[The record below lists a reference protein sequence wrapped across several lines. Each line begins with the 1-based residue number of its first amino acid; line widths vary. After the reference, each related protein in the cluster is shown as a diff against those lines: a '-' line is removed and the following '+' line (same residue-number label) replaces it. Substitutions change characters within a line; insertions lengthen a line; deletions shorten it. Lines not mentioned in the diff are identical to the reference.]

1 MGGKRAGVD
10 RMGQIEA
17 LLLAHPEGLTQAEI
31 ARRLDV
37 HRSTVHR
44 CLPKLT
50 RLLAVYEDDQG
61 RLHID
66 RSRRLVDLQLS
77 LHEAMAIHLATR
89 LLATRSDKHNPHS
102 ASALRKLGLALERL
116 APRISRHLLQSA
128 EVMDTSGLRQD
139 PRYLDVLEKLTIAW
153 AEEHKVRVWH
163 RHAES
168 GEVREFKLAP
178 YFIEPYAVGQT
189 AHVIGW
195 REPPGAVRTLKIER
209 IERAEP
215 LSEPF
220 VIPEDFDPR
229 ELLSEA
235 WGIWFTEAEPVEVVL
250 RFHPRVARRVAETEW
265 HRSQQVDEQ
274 NDGSLLWRARV
285 AEPQEMMPWIR
296 GWGADVEVLE
306 PEKLREALRGE
317 ARRMARLYLGQ

>member
-10 RMGQIEA
+10 RIGQIEA
-17 LLLAHPEGLTQAEI
+17 QLLAHPEGLTQAEI

-37 HRSTVHR
+37 HRSTVNR
-44 CLPKLT
+44 CLPELT
-50 RLLAVYEDDQG
+50 RRCAVYEDEQG

-66 RSRRLVDLQLS
+66 RSRRFVDLRLS

-128 EVMDTSGLRQD
+128 EVMDASGLRQD

-153 AEEHKVRVWH
+153 AEERKARVWH

-168 GEVREFKLAP
+168 GEVREFKLGP

-235 WGIWFTEAEPVEVVL
+235 WGIWFTETEPVEVVL

-265 HRSQQVDEQ
+265 HRSQQVLEQ
-274 NDGSLLWRARV
+274 GDGSLLWRARV

-296 GWGADVEVLE
+296 GWGADVEVVE
-306 PEKLREALRGE
+306 PEELREALRGE